1 MTRQKTYDHEEILKL
16 YEAGEKLCVISALIG
31 CHQMTVSYVVRSA
44 KVQPRRV
51 KREYSMLEIVQQNPG
66 MSARRLAQLMG
77 TTTAYVNK
85 LRYQA
90 RKKALYQNEYG
101 IG

>member
-1 MTRQKTYDHEEILKL
+1 MTRQKKYDHEEIIRM
-16 YEAGEKLCVISALIG
+16 YEAKEKICVIAAVLG
-31 CHQMTVSYVVRSA
+31 CHQTTISKVINSA

-51 KREYSMLEIVQQNPG
+51 KREYSMIEIVQQSAG
-66 MSARRLAQLMG
+66 MTSSRLAKLMG

-90 RKKALYQNEYG
+90 RKKSAKESV
-101 IG
+101 IDV